1 MSGALQGIVNSGV
14 WGSSA
19 SSEHTLR
26 RVCICLGVY
35 MQDMLKW
42 NASIIIIIIILAFIS
57 TDTSIIYNILY
68 N

>member
-1 MSGALQGIVNSGV
+1 MSGALQGIVNSAV

-26 RVCICLGVY
+26 RVCICLGAY

-42 NASIIIIIIILAFIS
+42 NASIIIIIILGFIS
-57 TDTSIIYNILY
+57 TDKYIIYNILY